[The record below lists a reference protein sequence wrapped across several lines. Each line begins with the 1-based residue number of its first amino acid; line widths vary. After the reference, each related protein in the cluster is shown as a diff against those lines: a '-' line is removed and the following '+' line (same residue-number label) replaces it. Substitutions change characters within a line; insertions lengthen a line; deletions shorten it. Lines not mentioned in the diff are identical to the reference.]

1 LLKSFATKLG
11 GAAATMIAVSLLI
24 FLLLEFN
31 TDSVA
36 AKVLGQFS
44 TADQRHQ
51 WLQTNGYFDPFI
63 IRYLRWLIGFVT
75 GHWGVSTYY
84 HADILELIRPRL
96 AASGMLAGCALLI
109 TVPTALFLGI
119 AAGMKESSGL
129 DRMLSIFAILTT
141 SVPEFAS
148 AVFLSAIFVF
158 KFGLLPGVST
168 LSSGANFRELALP
181 TLVLTISASGYISRM
196 TRASVA
202 EVMTSPYV
210 RTARL
215 KGCSTA
221 RIIRDH
227 VLRNAMV
234 TPVTVIMLHIPWLLS
249 GVIVVEVFFAY
260 PGFGTL
266 LYQASI
272 NSDIYL
278 IEACAMVGVVVV
290 VASQILSDLI
300 CGWLNPRLSKAP
312 SRITVAVP

>member
-1 LLKSFATKLG
+1 VIRSVVLKLG
-11 GAAATMIAVSLLI
+11 GAIATMVAVSLLI

-31 TDSVA
+31 IDGVA

-44 TADQRHQ
+44 TADQRHA
-51 WLQTNGYFDPFI
+51 WLQANGYFDPFFL
-63 IRYLRWLIGFVT
+63 RYLRWLGGFVT
-75 GHWGVSTYY
+75 GHWGLSTYY

-96 AASGMLAGCALLI
+96 AASGLLALAAL
-109 TVPTALFLGI
+109 TVTIPTAIVLGV
-119 AAGMKESSGL
+119 AAGIKEGSPA
-129 DRMLSIFAILTT
+129 DRLLSIFAILTT

-158 KFGLLPGVST
+158 KLGWLPGVST
-168 LSSGANFRELALP
+168 LTSGASFRELTLP
-181 TLVLTISASGYISRM
+181 TAVLALSASGYVSRM

-202 EVMTSPYV
+202 DVMTSPYV

-215 KGCSTA
+215 KGASLA
-221 RIIRDH
+221 RIIRSH

-234 TPVTVIMLHIPWLLS
+234 TPVTVIMLQIPWLLS

-300 CGWLNPRLSKAP
+300 CAWLNPRLAIRSGA
-312 SRITVAVP
+312 